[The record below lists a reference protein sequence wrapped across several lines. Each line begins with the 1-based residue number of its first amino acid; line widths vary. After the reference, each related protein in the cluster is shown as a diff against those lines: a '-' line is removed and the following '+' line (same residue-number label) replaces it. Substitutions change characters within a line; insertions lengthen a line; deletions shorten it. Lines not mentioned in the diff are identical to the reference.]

1 MTWERQPA
9 WGRPRA
15 GHWDAEVDGLG
26 GLCVCFPTPWPCRC
40 WRGGEFGVLVKIC
53 RGTRCTGSEDRRR
66 GRGRWRRAPAAGEV
80 ACPGKASAC
89 SNGAPAPAARNR
101 GKLGSMGGTLAP
113 GRRGGAW
120 GKHRAGAPWGSS
132 VEHRD
137 PGWRFVA
144 PWMGEG
150 ERSLERWIREGGL
163 GFSSMASVDIG
174 GRKQEQRCCSALWIP
189 AAMG

>member
-1 MTWERQPA
+1 
-9 WGRPRA
+9 
-15 GHWDAEVDGLG
+15 
-26 GLCVCFPTPWPCRC
+26 
-40 WRGGEFGVLVKIC
+40 
-53 RGTRCTGSEDRRR
+53 
-66 GRGRWRRAPAAGEV
+66 
-80 ACPGKASAC
+80 
-89 SNGAPAPAARNR
+89 
-101 GKLGSMGGTLAP
+101 MGGTLAP

-163 GFSSMASVDIG
+163 GFSSMALVDIG
-174 GRKQEQRCCSALWIP
+174 GRKQEQRCCLALWIL